1 MERWVVNLQDV
12 TSTGDLT
19 QLYPD
24 FAAVGIAPSSATPSQ
39 QVRHPCEGTLT
50 ALQVKT
56 NGTDGGTLQVY
67 DINGWE
73 VGADVSS
80 ATAITNAQLTTALA
94 DGRAKLIF
102 EQNFAGSGLTP
113 FTPIGPA
120 RFLKGLAARF
130 VGSAGEIELNL
141 TVQGG
146 YRYLNGVV

>member
-1 MERWVVNLQDV
+1 MERWVCNLEDV
-12 TSTGDLT
+12 LSDGVLT

-24 FAAVGIAPSSATPSQ
+24 SAAAGIDPATATPSQ
-39 QVRHPCEGTLT
+39 QVRHPCEGTLI

-56 NGTDGGTLQVY
+56 DGTNGGTLQVY

-73 VGADVSS
+73 TGDDVSS
-80 ATAITNAQLTTALA
+80 ATAITNAHLVTALA
-94 DGRAKLIF
+94 DGRAKIIF

-120 RFLKGLAARF
+120 RFMKGLAARF
-130 VGSAGEIELNL
+130 VGSAGAIEVNL

-146 YRYLNGVV
+146 YRSLHGTV

>member
-1 MERWVVNLQDV
+1 MERWVINLQDV
-12 TSTGDLT
+12 LSTGDLT

-24 FAAVGIAPSSATPSQ
+24 SAAVGIAPSTATPSQ
-39 QVRHPCEGTLT
+39 QVRHPCEGTLV

-56 NGTDGGTLQVY
+56 DGTNGGTLQVY

-73 VGADVSS
+73 CGADVSS
-80 ATAITNAQLTTALA
+80 LVAITNTQLTTALA
-94 DGRAKLIF
+94 DGRAKIIF
-102 EQNFAGSGLTP
+102 EQNFAGSGATP

-146 YRYLNGVV
+146 HRSLHGTV